1 MKPYP
6 AYKPTGLA
14 WLPEVP
20 REWEM
25 LRGKFLF
32 TKMERPVRP
41 QDEVVTCF
49 RDGEVTLRKN
59 RRLEGFTESLK
70 EIGYQGVRKGDLV
83 IHVMDAFAGS
93 VGVSDSDGKS
103 TPVYSVCVPKKSG
116 INNYYYAHI
125 VRVMA
130 KTGYIQSLYRGI
142 RERSS
147 DFRFEVFGN
156 QFLPIPPPAEQEA
169 IVAYLDEKTAKI
181 DRLIELKEREIKL
194 LNEKKQAVIS
204 KVVTSSLDP
213 NAELV
218 DSGVDWIGK
227 VPRGWKIRRLRYLG
241 GCANG
246 ISKDGA
252 AFGRGNPF
260 VSYGDVYKNFAVP
273 TQVTGLVESSESE
286 QILYSVKRGDVFFTR
301 TSETIDELG
310 TAATCLA
317 TISKATFAG
326 FLIRFRPNDDSL
338 IPEFSKYY
346 FRSPTVTAYFR
357 RTSGIVTRAS
367 LSQNLLKNLSV
378 CIPPQVVQQKIVAY
392 LDAEGAKT
400 DKAIAAMTRQIGLL
414 KEYRT
419 RLISDAVTGRI
430 DLRKL

>member
-1 MKPYP
+1 MKNLRPYP

-156 QFLPIPPPAEQEA
+156 QFLPVPPPAEQEA

-204 KVVTSSLDP
+204 KVVTRGLDP

-227 VPRGWKIRRLRYLG
+227 VPRGWKKDRLKYVAQSNLRSLSEKTDPTWKFRYLDIGSVGTGYVKVDPENYSFADSPSRARRLVDEGDTIVSTVRTYLKSVLFITSEYKDCVVSTG
-241 GCANG
+241 FSVLKPNLEKVTARFLGCVLMSDYFVNSVILHSTG
-246 ISKDGA
+246 
-252 AFGRGNPF
+252 
-260 VSYGDVYKNFAVP
+260 VSYPAINDSTLSALPVVLP
-273 TQVTGLVESSESE
+273 PLSE
-286 QILYSVKRGDVFFTR
+286 QR
-301 TSETIDELG
+301 E
-310 TAATCLA
+310 
-317 TISKATFAG
+317 
-326 FLIRFRPNDDSL
+326 
-338 IPEFSKYY
+338 
-346 FRSPTVTAYFR
+346 
-357 RTSGIVTRAS
+357 
-367 LSQNLLKNLSV
+367 
-378 CIPPQVVQQKIVAY
+378 IVAC

-400 DKAIAAMTRQIGLL
+400 DKAIGAVTRQIGLL

>member
-1 MKPYP
+1 MRRLRPYP

-93 VGVSDSDGKS
+93 VGVSDSNGKS

-147 DFRFEVFGN
+147 DFSFEVFGN

-204 KVVTSSLDP
+204 KVVTRGLDP

-227 VPRGWKIRRLRYLG
+227 VPRGWKISRVKNELTNHDYLREPISAENRVNKLALYDYYGASGAIDKIDDYNVDDTVLLIAEDGANLRLRNLPLIYKASGKFWVNNHAHILKVIEPNVYSYM
-241 GCANG
+241 AYALEMADYSLF
-246 ISKDGA
+246 ISGA
-252 AFGRGNPF
+252 LQPKLTQACLMAMPI
-260 VSYGDVYKNFAVP
+260 AVP
-273 TQVTGLVESSESE
+273 PPEE
-286 QILYSVKRGDVFFTR
+286 QR
-301 TSETIDELG
+301 E
-310 TAATCLA
+310 
-317 TISKATFAG
+317 
-326 FLIRFRPNDDSL
+326 
-338 IPEFSKYY
+338 
-346 FRSPTVTAYFR
+346 
-357 RTSGIVTRAS
+357 IV
-367 LSQNLLKNLSV
+367 V
-378 CIPPQVVQQKIVAY
+378 Y

-400 DKAIAAMTRQIGLL
+400 DKAIAAVTRQIGLL

>member
-1 MKPYP
+1 MKRLRPYP

-20 REWEM
+20 REWET

-194 LNEKKQAVIS
+194 LNEKKQALIS
-204 KVVTSSLDP
+204 KVVTRGLDP
-213 NAELV
+213 NVEAPLWPLKHITTKIGSGKTPSGGANVYVSTGVMFIRSQNVYYNEIRTDDISCITEAV
-218 DSGVDWIGK
+218 DSEMAGTRVK
-227 VPRGWKIRRLRYLG
+227 K
-241 GCANG
+241 
-246 ISKDGA
+246 
-252 AFGRGNPF
+252 
-260 VSYGDVYKNFAVP
+260 GDVLLNITGGSIGRCACFNLDVRANVNQHVCIIRPNRDIVDSAYLAAVIFSDVVQTQIWQCQNEGNRESLNFD
-273 TQVTGLVESSESE
+273 
-286 QILYSVKRGDVFFTR
+286 QI
-301 TSETIDELG
+301 
-310 TAATCLA
+310 A
-317 TISKATFAG
+317 
-326 FLIRFRPNDDSL
+326 RFR
-338 IPEFSKYY
+338 IP
-346 FRSPTVTAYFR
+346 
-357 RTSGIVTRAS
+357 
-367 LSQNLLKNLSV
+367 L
-378 CIPPQVVQQKIVAY
+378 PPLPEQREIVAY

-400 DKAIAAMTRQIGLL
+400 DKAIAAVTRQIGLL